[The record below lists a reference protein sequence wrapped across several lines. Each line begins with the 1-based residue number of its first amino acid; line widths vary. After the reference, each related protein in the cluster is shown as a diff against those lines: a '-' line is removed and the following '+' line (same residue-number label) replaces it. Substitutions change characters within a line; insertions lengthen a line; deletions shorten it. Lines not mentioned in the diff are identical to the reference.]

1 MRKLITGLLATLTIV
16 FAMSPSASAQE
27 APSEDTTE
35 QEQPTNTVDCTI
47 LNFTLPELR
56 NEDGN
61 YVVGNPIT
69 LELSVL
75 KGGAMYYY
83 FMALPLDAMEPYPLN
98 DGMDNHLVWTP
109 TEPGTYTVFGE
120 FEDTKT
126 GQPVLVENPD
136 ACAFVLTVVSAAPAQ
151 PEPEPAE
158 PTTPTTE
165 PSDDDLPLCG
175 PAETLTL
182 VDVGNGFFDVY
193 NADGVLCGQIGGK
206 QTPATL
212 TPVIARSAELPRTGS
227 ATTVMALAGVSLV
240 FFGLVLKRLGR
251 YLPDARP

>member
-27 APSEDTTE
+27 APAEDTTE
-35 QEQPTNTVDCTI
+35 QEQPTNTVDCDM

-136 ACAFVLTVVSAAPAQ
+136 DCDVVLTVAAAAPA
-151 PEPEPAE
+151 EPEPVE
-158 PTTPTTE
+158 PTPPPTTE
-165 PSDDDLPLCG
+165 PSDDDAPLCG
-175 PAETLTL
+175 PPETLTL
-182 VDVGNGFFDVY
+182 VDVGNGFYDVY
-193 NADGVLCGQIGGK
+193 NADGELCSQIGGE
-206 QTPATL
+206 QTPASV

-227 ATTVMALAGVSLV
+227 ATTALAIAGVSLV
-240 FFGLVLKRLGR
+240 FFGLVLKRFGR
-251 YLPDARP
+251 LRLDA